1 MDTIKAKGGDRDA
14 HRDATEALTQEVM
27 GCKSSELYQ
36 QTNARKSRRDELPD
50 VAQEAL
56 MTGEIVANHDL
67 KAKEVQGGQ
76 DERNQ
81 QIVDAAAESGKKV
94 RKLFPW

>member
-1 MDTIKAKGGDRDA
+1 MPNCEKLNWFDK
-14 HRDATEALTQEVM
+14 
-27 GCKSSELYQ
+27 C
-36 QTNARKSRRDELPD
+36 RRLEDDE
-50 VAQEAL
+50 
-56 MTGEIVANHDL
+56 EIVANHDL